1 MSKNS
6 VLRRLKPSISLLFCI
21 TSPRN
26 QEGHFLKVSV
36 RMIFDLV
43 VIAALLISSL
53 IAFLRG
59 FIREVLT
66 VLGVIGGTF
75 AAVALGPKL
84 APTVESWLNGGHPA
98 EHAAKTGEAV
108 AKAEETGRLFGILPY
123 NMAADLIAYGGVFI
137 VVVIILSIISH
148 MTSGFARKLGLGMVD
163 RTLGIFFGIARA
175 LVLLALPYYVVSVT
189 TGKEFL
195 DKQLEDSHTRVY
207 IEGTADWIGQFVPV
221 NFADDLGQKTDKAS
235 ASMADATREKLR
247 ELNVLGGDVK
257 DEAKDAAGDLKGKG
271 KDAGE
276 ALRESGEAL
285 KDKMQDA
292 GQAIRDKI
300 DQKTQPG
307 YEDQQRGQMDGLIQ
321 QENDATMPPQPSS
334 PAYSSSTGH
343 AP

>member
-1 MSKNS
+1 
-6 VLRRLKPSISLLFCI
+6 
-21 TSPRN
+21 
-26 QEGHFLKVSV
+26 
-36 RMIFDLV
+36 MIFDLV

-84 APTVESWLNGGHPA
+84 APTVEGWLNHGHAP
-98 EHAAKTGEAV
+98 EHAAKAGETA
-108 AKAEETGRLFGILPY
+108 AKAEEAGRLFGILPY

-137 VVVIILSIISH
+137 VVVILLSVISH

-175 LVLLALPYYVVSVT
+175 LILLALPYYVVSVT

-195 DKQLEDSHTRVY
+195 DKELADSHTKVY
-207 IEGTADWIGQFVPV
+207 IEGTANWVGQFVPV

-247 ELNVLGGDVK
+247 ELNVLSSDVK
-257 DEAKDAAGDLKGKG
+257 DEALKGKG
-271 KDAGE
+271 KDTGE

-300 DQKTQPG
+300 DEKTQPG

-334 PAYSSSTGH
+334 PSYSSTGH
-343 AP
+343 KP